1 MGACWLTVDLGNTRA
16 KLALWDDVPELPA
29 APLERADW
37 PSGPAL
43 AHELAQRAQAWSAL
57 HGELR
62 GIALAAV
69 GSRELE
75 SEVAHALS
83 ERWPDRLV
91 REPAC
96 GLQLELRSHE
106 TIGRDRLYAARG
118 AAARLR
124 RSAIVVDAGTALTVD
139 ALRIDASGRAAFL
152 GGAIAPGPELALR
165 ALALHGARLPAIAL
179 RAVAPAAVPALG
191 RDTQEALRAGAV
203 HGLRGTARALV
214 DAIAHEA
221 QLEDCPVALTGGAR
235 AYLLEPTPFCARTI
249 ALEPELVHLGLLVAL
264 RDARA

>member
-16 KLALWDDVPELPA
+16 KLALWDDQPDLPA
-29 APLERADW
+29 ASLERADW

-43 AHELAQRAQAWSAL
+43 AHELVQRAEAWSAA

-69 GSRELE
+69 GTRELE
-75 SEVAHALS
+75 AELAEALS
-83 ERWPDRLV
+83 SRWPGRLV
-91 REPAC
+91 REPAF
-96 GLQLELRSHE
+96 GLALELRSHE

-139 ALRIDASGRAAFL
+139 ALRVDADGRAAFL
-152 GGAIAPGPELALR
+152 GGAIAPGAELALR
-165 ALALHGARLPAIAL
+165 ALAQHGARLPAISL
-179 RAVAPAAVPALG
+179 RTSGAVPALG
-191 RDTQEALRAGAV
+191 RDTEEALRAGAV
-203 HGLRGTARALV
+203 HGLRGSARELVERIAL
-214 DAIAHEA
+214 EA
-221 QLEDCPVALTGGAR
+221 GLGACPVALTGGAH
-235 AYLLEPTPFCARTI
+235 AHLLEPTPFCARTI

-264 RDARA
+264 QGARA